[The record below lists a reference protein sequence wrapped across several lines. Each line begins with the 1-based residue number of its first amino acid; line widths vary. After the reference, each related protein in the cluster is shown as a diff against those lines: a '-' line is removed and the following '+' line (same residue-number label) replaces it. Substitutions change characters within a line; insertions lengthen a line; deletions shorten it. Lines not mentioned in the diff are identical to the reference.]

1 MERILVFSD
10 SHGETKNMKQII
22 ENMPGVTAVIHLG
35 DLNRDIQFLEDNF
48 FDFPIYGV
56 QGNND
61 FSGLYPN
68 EKMLTIG
75 EKKIFITHG
84 HYYLSHWDSAPL
96 KHIPQAAEADL
107 ILFGHTHVAEKELF
121 DGKILANP
129 GSISRPRMGNASY
142 GVIEI
147 ENQTLNYCNIELP
160 SPFSFFR

>member
-10 SHGETKNMKQII
+10 SHRAVEAMKQII
-22 ENMPGVTAVIHLG
+22 ENMHGVTAVIHLG
-35 DLNRDIQFLEDNF
+35 DINRDIQFLEDNF

-75 EKKIFITHG
+75 GKKIFITHG
-84 HYYLSHWDSAPL
+84 HYYLSGWDSSPL
-96 KHIPQAAEADL
+96 KSIPKAVDADI
-107 ILFGHTHVAEKELF
+107 ILFGHTHIPEIERF
-121 DGKILANP
+121 SGKILANP
-129 GSISRPRMGNASY
+129 GSISRPRTGGPSY

-147 ENQTLNYCNIELP
+147 ENGMLHYCNIELP
-160 SPFSFFR
+160 SPF